1 MAVTHRS
8 ISVAPETSF
17 GSLNATTNLPST
29 SGLTFI
35 SIPCERDPIIIYGEP
50 VASERND
57 ARDGSYGLP
66 PEPDTVY
73 SSGSRV
79 RRRTGQVQIRLDLT
93 TIGATP
99 ANYDSNYLGYLLG
112 AGFQTAKHTMT
123 SDSPSAVASVNSFTP
138 TLASTQYAVGA
149 LVGIEKNG
157 IAEYSA
163 VTDNDDSGDVS
174 ISPAFSALTTSDT
187 IRALQTW
194 YPGSRSQTGNK
205 VSSIAFEVN
214 GVDFKSMCFGCVLES
229 ISISLDS
236 GRVMADMTFQSAC
249 IQDDHASAVSPV
261 EPSYNAGSPPFFRG
275 SYVVVSTGSP
285 TSLTNASST
294 GDELARTKL
303 DCEDFTLT
311 ITNTLTLDHVLAL
324 KAACKAKFGAGL
336 FLGIVYRPILGEP
349 RLEVFMMV
357 TSLSARACSAAFL
370 VSYTTAPPKLILNT
384 IPSCLT
390 SSLCGVGAVVGV
402 PVGVAVGVA
411 PPPPSARP
419 FPDAPAIT
427 AAPANNA
434 PALKEAAALGS
445 PRANCAKPS
454 AKDMIERTPAC
465 SARPKRI

>member
-8 ISVAPETSF
+8 ISVAPESSF

-99 ANYDSNYLGYLLG
+99 TNYDSNYLGYLLG
-112 AGFQTAKHTMT
+112 AGFQTAKHTMA
-123 SDSPSAVASVNSFTP
+123 SDTPSAVASENSFTP
-138 TLASTQYAVGA
+138 TVASTQYAVGA

-174 ISPAFSALTTSDT
+174 ISPAFSALATSDT

-205 VSSIAFEVN
+205 VSSIAFEIN

-311 ITNTLTLDHVLAL
+311 ITNTLTPLGHSDTILAMSDMEISDVDVEL
-324 KAACKAKFGAGL
+324 TL
-336 FLGIVYRPILGEP
+336 
-349 RLEVFMMV
+349 
-357 TSLSARACSAAFL
+357 TLSSP
-370 VSYTTAPPKLILNT
+370 TTALNDDYFNRT
-384 IPSCLT
+384 LRQVLVGTGPIGDGKGCAFMLPAAYLT
-390 SSLCGVGAVVGV
+390 NDASAYDVSGNDIVRQTLTYKQSRFGGDVV
-402 PVGVAVGVA
+402 A
-411 PPPPSARP
+411 
-419 FPDAPAIT
+419 DDQ
-427 AAPANNA
+427 AANA
-434 PALKEAAALGS
+434 GNSPLRIALGV
-445 PRANCAKPS
+445 
-454 AKDMIERTPAC
+454 
-465 SARPKRI
+465 